1 MTTFVAIY
9 RGQTVAE
16 AKVIAVSADPLLV
29 AEVSSKLLKK
39 SASSGDRVITALEN
53 GRRSA
58 LNLILQEAK
67 NGNVDGR

>member
-1 MTTFVAIY
+1 MSTTFVAIY

-16 AKVIAVSADPLLV
+16 AKLIAVSADPLLV
-29 AEVSSKLLKK
+29 AEVSSKMLEK
-39 SASSGDRVITALEN
+39 SDGSKDQVITALEG

-67 NGNVDGR
+67 SENDDC